1 MRSRVG
7 FPLVTENILTDQWI
21 EIAQLTSLRDDFLPL
36 SANGGFFKYRIP
48 GILGA
53 DYRILGRKSRDYR
66 VPGKPFP
73 SPFSDCLMASGRRC
87 FLRFLTYLAWSV
99 NYRPKSRKTRFLEK
113 QILGMLTSRNFSGL
127 SILMS
132 EISHE
137 NFI

>member
-53 DYRILGRKSRDYR
+53 DYRILGRKVGITGFPES
-66 VPGKPFP
+66 P
-73 SPFSDCLMASGRRC
+73 SPPP
-87 FLRFLTYLAWSV
+87 FLTA
-99 NYRPKSRKTRFLEK
+99 
-113 QILGMLTSRNFSGL
+113 
-127 SILMS
+127 
-132 EISHE
+132 
-137 NFI
+137 